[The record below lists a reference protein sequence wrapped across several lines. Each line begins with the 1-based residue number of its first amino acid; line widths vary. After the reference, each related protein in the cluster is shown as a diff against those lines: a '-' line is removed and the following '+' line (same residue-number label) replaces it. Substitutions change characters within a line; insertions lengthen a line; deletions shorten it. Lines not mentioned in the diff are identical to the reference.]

1 MKFLLKIKDKGK
13 KLFDWF
19 VGLRHV
25 MTIIILLI
33 IQIALMAL
41 MKFVFG
47 WFDTVKNP
55 ITIAV
60 AMYTWGITL
69 ITTWLIGMKSMNYL
83 MSRVYKSEHL
93 KEFDVERRHMQDLE
107 ELQIQ
112 RDELNI
118 KINELEGK
126 LVEKD
131 NEIETMKQIQQLVT
145 NYESS
150 EQLQLFTVSKSGYI
164 VKEEALYPL
173 KNIKELSEN
182 FPGTYGDRMGFGRE
196 IKADDNWRVFYSD
209 NKLYKYGVG
218 IKLEQ
223 LYFATKLNIIYLKGI
238 KFSRL
243 ARHDEDCKG
252 YNPEVN
258 VANHVWIV
266 KRDKKNKY
274 TIINKQ
280 QHNDFKE
287 HYRGYQ
293 QDIAGQAIQ
302 RAIDNSCESLTERLH
317 EVLETRYGGRIKF
330 VNDNEDIE
338 NLRWQPLTEGLRTN
352 SYLQIFMNDLYLTF
366 KAMQLCANNNQQLD
380 NALIAQQANAN
391 FLN

>member
-1 MKFLLKIKDKGK
+1 MKFLLKIRDKGK

-25 MTIIILLI
+25 ITIIILLI

-47 WFDTVKNP
+47 WFDIEKNP
-55 ITIAV
+55 ETIAI

-83 MSRVYKSEHL
+83 MSRTYKSEHL

-126 LVEKD
+126 LAEKD

-173 KNIKELSEN
+173 KNIKELNEN
-182 FPGTYGDRMGFGRE
+182 FPRTEEFFSRD

-223 LYFATKLNIIYLKGI
+223 LYFATKLNTIYLKGI

-243 ARHDEDCKG
+243 VRHDEDYNG
-252 YNPEVN
+252 YNPETN

-302 RAIDNSCESLTERLH
+302 RAIDNFCESLTERLH

-330 VNDNEDIE
+330 VNDNENIE
-338 NLRWQPLTEGLRTN
+338 NIRWQPFTEGLQTN
-352 SYLQIFMNDLYLTF
+352 SYLQVFMNDLYLAF
-366 KAMQLCANNNQQLD
+366 KAMQLCTYNSQQLD
-380 NALIAQQANAN
+380 NALIAQQANTK